1 MNYKELLKILQKN
14 PNEIFLDA
22 QGYKPFEGGILLV
35 EKHWR
40 YFGYFQNYGTH
51 IWFFRTPEDF
61 VDFLPAL
68 LFSDIAIHWDDE
80 DKNYRYFYEE
90 ELETYELASE
100 FSKGDSS
107 AILSPI
113 SDFEED
119 DNENYADTYAY
130 YQRLCKINSFDDEEI
145 YALAGASFGALE
157 VLDVIRIYDVI
168 NVSEEK
174 FNLTFEDTAD
184 EEEINEMGLTWSQ
197 FKILNGYAKKYAELP
212 SKNMDQ
218 FFQFLEDCSHDWLK
232 LPGN

>member
-1 MNYKELLKILQKN
+1 MNYKELLKNLQKN

-35 EKHWR
+35 EKQWR

-68 LFSDIAIHWDDE
+68 LFSDIAIDWDDE

-100 FSKGDSS
+100 FSKGDST
-107 AILSPI
+107 AIVNPI
-113 SDFEED
+113 SDFEDD
-119 DNENYADTYAY
+119 DNEDYADTYAY

-157 VLDVIRIYDVI
+157 VLEVIRISDVI

-174 FNLTFEDTAD
+174 FNLTFENSRDKNKV
-184 EEEINEMGLTWSQ
+184 EEMGFTWPQ

-218 FFQFLEDCSHDWLK
+218 FLQFLEDCSHDWLE